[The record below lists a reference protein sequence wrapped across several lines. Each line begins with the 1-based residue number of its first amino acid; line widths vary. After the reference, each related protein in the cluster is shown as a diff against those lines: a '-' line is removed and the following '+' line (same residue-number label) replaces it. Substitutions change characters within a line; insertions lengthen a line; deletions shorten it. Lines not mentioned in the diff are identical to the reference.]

1 MRSAGSAAQR
11 ISTGGDAGTRLTP
24 VFWRDFSRGID
35 WYLITKNYCSVNDFF
50 TRKSWYFSVI
60 PCFLIIPTWGNST
73 DSPLIF
79 LTAWSLSVRFARG
92 IWSWRNDNCKFC
104 LVGEIQS
111 QAGRLC
117 FNRCFNRLCPLCP
130 KINRSGT
137 ASANPPGPPGHYR
150 VYIYIFNI
158 FQCPTPI
165 FPQWKNHN
173 SSMVNSACCA
183 RSTSGQCEPGT
194 VAPTPSTSAL
204 DNYLEEGEW
213 GYRVSMGYAGGIYI
227 YTDR

>member
-150 VYIYIFNI
+150 VYIYIYIQYFSV
-158 FQCPTPI
+158 P
-165 FPQWKNHN
+165 N
-173 SSMVNSACCA
+173 SNFSPMKKSQFFHGELSMLRQIHLWAMRAGHGGANSFDL
-183 RSTSGQCEPGT
+183 GVG
-194 VAPTPSTSAL
+194 
-204 DNYLEEGEW
+204 
-213 GYRVSMGYAGGIYI
+213 
-227 YTDR
+227 